1 MQYFPIKYVGC
12 EHPNNNQTTHCIDKD
27 ISFSSFNELASIEP

>member
-12 EHPNNNQTTHCIDKD
+12 EHPNNNQTTYCIDKD
-27 ISFSSFNELASIEP
+27 IFSSFNELASIES